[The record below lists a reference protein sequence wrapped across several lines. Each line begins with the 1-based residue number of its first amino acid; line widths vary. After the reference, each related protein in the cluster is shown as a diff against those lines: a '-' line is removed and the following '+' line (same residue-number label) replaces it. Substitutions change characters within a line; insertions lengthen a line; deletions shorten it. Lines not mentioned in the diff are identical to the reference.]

1 MDLMNA
7 LGDFPEEDIAKVL
20 ADEHRPMRTTVLIS
34 RTFLAGLSTAACLLL
49 IVGLGVGVWSR
60 QQKIEPLPPQE
71 MQTTTVIQTETR
83 TETTAQVTTGSQT
96 TEKQTEESTKKP
108 ETTTIPALNSDQLQ
122 SATSA
127 AALLTTTFQTETAAS
142 AAPQTDAA
150 EGGAR
155 QTTPFAASTNTALP
169 QTSMTARI
177 QVRITPVTEQ
187 STRNTPATSTVII
200 TTTQPQTDP
209 TETNLPTNPT
219 LPQKTETTVPYT
231 GMTNPTYEPE
241 TDPVETQVSNPTEPT
256 APTDPDTKTDVF
268 SGFHVTIEKLT
279 DTFLR
284 ISPVPEDDDP
294 NDFCLQYGM
303 DGASLIKAGDPFSDR
318 RYIRFRREEDGKE
331 ISISQELRSSFYFD
345 YYPHEDERIYA
356 WGDCPGFIRESSNGW
371 CSCTWDDGN
380 YIMDAGCYKEDIP
393 LLKTLHVIHE

>member
-1 MDLMNA
+1 MKPMDLMNA

-20 ADEHRPMRTTVLIS
+20 ADEHRPMKTTVLIS

-60 QQKIEPLPPQE
+60 QQKIEPIPPQE
-71 MQTTTVIQTETR
+71 TQTTTVSETD
-83 TETTAQVTTGSQT
+83 TTAQVTTKPQT
-96 TEKQTEESTKKP
+96 TREQTEESTKKP

-122 SATSA
+122 QATSV
-127 AALLTTTFQTETAAS
+127 AALLTTAFQMETAAS

-150 EGGAR
+150 EGGTR
-155 QTTPFAASTNTALP
+155 QTTPFSTSTNTALP

-177 QVRITPVTEQ
+177 QGRITPVTEQ
-187 STRNTPATSTVII
+187 STRNTSATSTVII

-231 GMTNPTYEPE
+231 GITNPTYEPE
-241 TDPVETQVSNPTEPT
+241 TDPVEAQVSNPTEPT

-303 DGASLIKAGDPFSDR
+303 DGASLIKTGDPFSDR

-356 WGDCPGFIRESSNGW
+356 WGDCPGFIGEGSNGW
-371 CSCTWDDGN
+371 CSCIWDDGN
-380 YIMDAGCYKEDIP
+380 YIMIAGCYKEDIP